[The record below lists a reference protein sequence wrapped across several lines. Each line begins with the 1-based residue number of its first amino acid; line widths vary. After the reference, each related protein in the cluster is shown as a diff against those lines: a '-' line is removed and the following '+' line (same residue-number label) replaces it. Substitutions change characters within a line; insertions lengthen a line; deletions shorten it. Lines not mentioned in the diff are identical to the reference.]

1 MKAPEGYEHLGED
14 FWARVEPDPD
24 TDCLIFQSTAT
35 RPYYQGKTLL
45 SFLTGGRRPTEAP
58 RVQAPDVCQP
68 GPHPGRALR
77 HGDAVRPAPPL
88 ACAVRPSVLAVLT
101 VDLHGYQ
108 ESAVD
113 RAVERGSLLIA
124 YEMGLGK
131 TVIALAAIEEL
142 LEKGEVETA
151 VIVVPANLKYQWAK
165 SIARLTDVPTRVV
178 TVREDGLKQEITVPT
193 EEYCVLIDGDAK
205 KRAGLYAKVKAL
217 RPDYVILGY
226 ENVVNDWNYVRRI
239 KPECIVLDECTAIK
253 TFRAQRTRKIK
264 RLTAPYRFGMT
275 GTPVENGKP
284 EELFS
289 IMQWVDDQ
297 VLGRF
302 DLFDK
307 TYIVRNRF
315 GGVQNYKN
323 LPVLHAKLADGHGP
337 QDAAGRGRAAVPAGG
352 AGVRHPGR
360 PGRQDEEGVPGHRGR
375 PARRAARA
383 GPTMGDFDLF
393 AHYHGG
399 EAANENSQ
407 QGKIMSRM
415 QALDMLLNHPDLI
428 VMSGQQ
434 YEESQEARSRGA
446 EKKVWPGSKYAYEVW
461 QSGLLDDVTTAPKL
475 DAVAAA
481 VEDILAVPGNK
492 IIVFSVNPDMLD
504 LIGDRLPENS
514 FVTYTGRM
522 SSAAK
527 AYAAQRFESDEQCRV
542 FLSSHAGAF
551 GTDLY
556 MANYLINY
564 DLAWSAGKQDQINA
578 RHNRAS
584 SSSRTS
590 TS

>member
-1 MKAPEGYEHLGED
+1 
-14 FWARVEPDPD
+14 V
-24 TDCLIFQSTAT
+24 
-35 RPYYQGKTLL
+35 L
-45 SFLTGGRRPTEAP
+45 S
-58 RVQAPDVCQP
+58 
-68 GPHPGRALR
+68 
-77 HGDAVRPAPPL
+77 
-88 ACAVRPSVLAVLT
+88 
-101 VDLHGYQ
+101 VDLFGYQ
-108 ESAVD
+108 EEAVD

-142 LEKGEVETA
+142 LALGSVETA

-165 SIARLTDVPTRVV
+165 SIAKLTDVPTRTV

-193 EEYCVLIDGDAK
+193 EEYCILIDGDAK
-205 KRAGLYAKVKAL
+205 KRAGLYAKVKTH

-226 ENVVNDWNYVRRI
+226 ENVVNDWQYVRRI
-239 KPECIVLDECTAIK
+239 RPECIVLDECTAIK

-289 IMQWVDDQ
+289 IMQWVDGE

-302 DLFDK
+302 DLFDR
-307 TYIVRNRF
+307 TYIVRNKF
-315 GGVQNYKN
+315 GGVQNYRN
-323 LPVLHAKLADGHGP
+323 LPVLHAKLAGVMVRKTRLDEDVRPFLPEVQESVIPVSMDPKTKKAYKTISADLLAELRALGP
-337 QDAAGRGRAAVPAGG
+337 N
-352 AGVRHPGR
+352 
-360 PGRQDEEGVPGHRGR
+360 
-375 PARRAARA
+375 
-383 GPTMGDFDLF
+383 TSDFDLF

-399 EAANENSQ
+399 ETPNENSQ

-428 VMSGQQ
+428 IQSGQQ

-446 EKKVWPGSKYAYEVW
+446 EKKTWPGSKYAYEVW
-461 QSGLLDDVTTAPKL
+461 QSGILDDVTTSPKL
-475 DAVAAA
+475 DAVALAI
-481 VEDILAVPGNK
+481 EDILAVPGNK
-492 IIVFSVNPDMLD
+492 VIVFSVNPDMLD
-504 LIGDRLPENS
+504 LIGDRLPEGS

-584 SSSRTS
+584 SEFEDIYILNAITS
-590 TS
+590 GTTEPRKLAMLAHKRRVGSAITDGRGADEKGRIENDVMTLTQCLEA

>member
-1 MKAPEGYEHLGED
+1 
-14 FWARVEPDPD
+14 
-24 TDCLIFQSTAT
+24 
-35 RPYYQGKTLL
+35 
-45 SFLTGGRRPTEAP
+45 
-58 RVQAPDVCQP
+58 
-68 GPHPGRALR
+68 
-77 HGDAVRPAPPL
+77 
-88 ACAVRPSVLAVLT
+88 VLA

-165 SIARLTDVPTRVV
+165 AIAKLTDVPTRVV

-205 KRAGLYAKVKAL
+205 KRAGLYAKVKTL

-226 ENVVNDWNYVRRI
+226 ENVVNDWNFVRRI

-307 TYIVRNRF
+307 TYIVRNKF

-323 LPVLHAKLADGHGP
+323 LPVLHAKLAEVMVRKTRLDEDVRP
-337 QDAAGRGRAAVPAGG
+337 YLPEVQESVIPVALDAKTKKAYQAIAGDLLAELRA
-352 AGVRHPGR
+352 
-360 PGRQDEEGVPGHRGR
+360 
-375 PARRAARA
+375 A

-399 EAANENSQ
+399 EGGNENSQ

-428 VMSGQQ
+428 VMSGQS
-434 YEESQEARSRGA
+434 YEESEEARQRGVQ
-446 EKKVWPGSKYAYEVW
+446 KKVWPGSKYAYEVW

-481 VEDILAVPGNK
+481 VEDIMAVPGNK

-527 AYAAQRFESDEQCRV
+527 AYAAQRFETDEQCRV

-584 SSSRTS
+584 SQFKDIYILNAITS
-590 TS
+590 GTTEPRKLAMLAHKRRVGSAITDGRGADEKGRIENDVQTLTQCLEA

>member
-1 MKAPEGYEHLGED
+1 
-14 FWARVEPDPD
+14 
-24 TDCLIFQSTAT
+24 
-35 RPYYQGKTLL
+35 
-45 SFLTGGRRPTEAP
+45 
-58 RVQAPDVCQP
+58 
-68 GPHPGRALR
+68 
-77 HGDAVRPAPPL
+77 
-88 ACAVRPSVLAVLT
+88 VLT
-101 VDLHGYQ
+101 VDLHTYQ
-108 ESAVD
+108 EEAVD
-113 RAVERGSLLIA
+113 RAVQRGSLLIA

-142 LEKGEVETA
+142 IEREEVETT

-165 SIARLTDVPTRVV
+165 SIARLTDVATRSVK
-178 TVREDGLKQEITVPT
+178 VREDGMVQEITVPT
-193 EEYCVLIDGDAK
+193 EDYCVLIDGDAK
-205 KRAGLYAKVKAL
+205 KRAAQYVKVKTY

-226 ENVVNDWNYVRRI
+226 ENVVNDWNFVRRI

-264 RLTAPYRFGMT
+264 RLTAPFRFGLT

-289 IMQWVDDQ
+289 IMQWVDDE

-315 GGVQNYKN
+315 GGVQQYRN
-323 LPVLHAKLADGHGP
+323 LPLLHAKLADVMVRKTRLDPDVKPFLPRVQESVIPVVLDTHTRKAYKHISTELLSELRALGP
-337 QDAAGRGRAAVPAGG
+337 NT
-352 AGVRHPGR
+352 
-360 PGRQDEEGVPGHRGR
+360 ES
-375 PARRAARA
+375 
-383 GPTMGDFDLF
+383 FDLF

-399 EAANENSQ
+399 DTPNENSQ
-407 QGKIMSRM
+407 KGKIMARM

-428 VMSGQQ
+428 VRSGQR
-434 YEESQEARSRGA
+434 YEESQESRQSGVQ
-446 EKKVWPGSKYAYEVW
+446 KKTWPGSKYAYEVW
-461 QSGLLDDVTTAPKL
+461 QSGVLDAVTTTPKL
-475 DAVAAA
+475 DAVVSA

-492 IIVFSVNPDMLD
+492 VIIFSVNPDMLD
-504 LIGDRLPENS
+504 LLADRLPDGCA
-514 FVTYTGRM
+514 VTYTGRM

-527 AYAAQRFESDEQCRV
+527 AYAAQRFETDGQCRV

-564 DLAWSAGKQDQINA
+564 DLAWSSGKQDQINA

-584 SSSRTS
+584 SEFKDIYILNAITAATTEPRKLAMLAHKRRVGSAITDGRGADDNGRIDNDLVSLTQALEAA
-590 TS
+590 

>member
-1 MKAPEGYEHLGED
+1 
-14 FWARVEPDPD
+14 
-24 TDCLIFQSTAT
+24 
-35 RPYYQGKTLL
+35 
-45 SFLTGGRRPTEAP
+45 
-58 RVQAPDVCQP
+58 
-68 GPHPGRALR
+68 
-77 HGDAVRPAPPL
+77 
-88 ACAVRPSVLAVLT
+88 
-101 VDLHGYQ
+101 
-108 ESAVD
+108 
-113 RAVERGSLLIA
+113 
-124 YEMGLGK
+124 
-131 TVIALAAIEEL
+131 
-142 LEKGEVETA
+142 
-151 VIVVPANLKYQWAK
+151 
-165 SIARLTDVPTRVV
+165 
-178 TVREDGLKQEITVPT
+178 
-193 EEYCVLIDGDAK
+193 
-205 KRAGLYAKVKAL
+205 
-217 RPDYVILGY
+217 
-226 ENVVNDWNYVRRI
+226 
-239 KPECIVLDECTAIK
+239 
-253 TFRAQRTRKIK
+253 
-264 RLTAPYRFGMT
+264 MT

-315 GGVQNYKN
+315 GGVQNYRN
-323 LPVLHAKLADGHGP
+323 LPVLHAKLAEVMVRKTRLDEDVRP
-337 QDAAGRGRAAVPAGG
+337 YLPEVQESIIPVVLDAKTKKAYRAIAADLL
-352 AGVRHPGR
+352 A
-360 PGRQDEEGVPGHRGR
+360 EL
-375 PARRAARA
+375 RAA

-481 VEDILAVPGNK
+481 VEDIMAVPGNK

-504 LIGDRLPENS
+504 LLGDRLPEGS

-527 AYAAQRFESDEQCRV
+527 AYAAQRFETDEQCQV

-584 SSSRTS
+584 SQFKDIYILNAITQGTTEPRKLAMLAHKRRVGSAITDGRGADAKGRIENDVQTL
-590 TS
+590 TQCLEA

>member
-1 MKAPEGYEHLGED
+1 M
-14 FWARVEPDPD
+14 
-24 TDCLIFQSTAT
+24 
-35 RPYYQGKTLL
+35 
-45 SFLTGGRRPTEAP
+45 
-58 RVQAPDVCQP
+58 
-68 GPHPGRALR
+68 
-77 HGDAVRPAPPL
+77 
-88 ACAVRPSVLAVLT
+88 LT

-205 KRAGLYAKVKAL
+205 KRAGLYAKVKTL

-264 RLTAPYRFGMT
+264 RLTAPYRYAMT

-315 GGVQNYKN
+315 GGVQNYRN
-323 LPVLHAKLADGHGP
+323 LPVLHAKLADAMVRKTRLDEDVRP
-337 QDAAGRGRAAVPAGG
+337 YLPEVQESIIPVVLDSKTKKAYQAISADLLAELRAAGPS
-352 AGVRHPGR
+352 
-360 PGRQDEEGVPGHRGR
+360 
-375 PARRAARA
+375 
-383 GPTMGDFDLF
+383 MGDFDLF

-428 VMSGQQ
+428 VMSGQD
-434 YEESQEARSRGA
+434 YEESELARQRG
-446 EKKVWPGSKYAYEVW
+446 ENKKTWPGSKYAYEVW
-461 QSGLLDDVTTAPKL
+461 QSGLLDDVTTSPKL
-475 DAVAAA
+475 DAVAT
-481 VEDILAVPGNK
+481 VVQYILAVPGNK

-504 LIGDRLPENS
+504 LIGDRLPEGS

-527 AYAAQRFESDEQCRV
+527 AYAAQRFESDRQCRV

-584 SSSRTS
+584 SQFKDIYILNAITS
-590 TS
+590 GTTEPRKLAMLAHKRRVGSAITDGRGADEKGRIENDVQTLTQCLEEA

>member
-1 MKAPEGYEHLGED
+1 M
-14 FWARVEPDPD
+14 
-24 TDCLIFQSTAT
+24 
-35 RPYYQGKTLL
+35 
-45 SFLTGGRRPTEAP
+45 
-58 RVQAPDVCQP
+58 
-68 GPHPGRALR
+68 
-77 HGDAVRPAPPL
+77 
-88 ACAVRPSVLAVLT
+88 LT

-113 RAVERGSLLIA
+113 RAVERGALLIA

-142 LEKGEVETA
+142 LEKGDVETA

-165 SIARLTDVPTRVV
+165 SIARLTDVPSRVV
-178 TVREDGLKQEITVPT
+178 TVREDGMKQEITVPT

-205 KRAGLYAKVKAL
+205 KRAGLYAKVKTL

-264 RLTAPYRFGMT
+264 RLTAPFRLGMT

-315 GGVQNYKN
+315 GGVQNYRN
-323 LPVLHAKLADGHGP
+323 LPVLHAKLADVMVRKTRLDEDVRP
-337 QDAAGRGRAAVPAGG
+337 YLPEVQESVIPVVLDAKTRKAYRAIASDLLG
-352 AGVRHPGR
+352 
-360 PGRQDEEGVPGHRGR
+360 EL
-375 PARRAARA
+375 RAA

-399 EAANENSQ
+399 EATNENSQ

-434 YEESQEARSRGA
+434 YEESQGARSRGA

-461 QSGLLDDVTTAPKL
+461 QSGLLDDVTTTPKL
-475 DAVAAA
+475 DAVTAV
-481 VEDILAVPGNK
+481 VEDIMAVPGNK

-504 LIGDRLPENS
+504 LLGDRLPENS

-527 AYAAQRFESDEQCRV
+527 AYAAQRFETDEQCQV

-584 SSSRTS
+584 SQFKDIYILNAITS
-590 TS
+590 GTTEPRKLAMLAHKRRVGSAITDGRGADKKGRIENDVMTLTQCLEA